1 MKRNGGFAVTKKK
14 VLPSKSAAKKAA
26 AKKAA
31 AKKAA
36 ARIMATPTAA
46 VAAAQRTVPRYHFL
60 PGSPGTWFMDE
71 YNSATHSYDPAGRTC
86 TDAEMLSLA
95 RQMVPA

>member
-1 MKRNGGFAVTKKK
+1 MTKKK
-14 VLPSKSAAKKAA
+14 VLPSKSA

-86 TDAEMLSLA
+86 TDAEMVSLA

>member
-14 VLPSKSAAKKAA
+14 VLPSKSA

-71 YNSATHSYDPAGRTC
+71 YNSATHSYDPTGRTC
-86 TDAEMLSLA
+86 TDAEMVSLA

>member
-1 MKRNGGFAVTKKK
+1 MTKKK
-14 VLPSKSAAKKAA
+14 VLPSKSA

-46 VAAAQRTVPRYHFL
+46 VAAAQRTQRYHFL

-71 YNSATHSYDPAGRTC
+71 YNSATHSYDPTGRTC
-86 TDAEMLSLA
+86 TDAEMVSLA

>member
-1 MKRNGGFAVTKKK
+1 MTVMKRNGGFAVTKKK
-14 VLPSKSAAKKAA
+14 VLPSKSA

-86 TDAEMLSLA
+86 TDAEMVSLA